1 LHPWAKKR
9 NLGPDKGV
17 RPDETMGSSD
27 ENADLEDVRK
37 VLAGDA
43 EAFAGIVRRWQ
54 GPLVN
59 LAYRYC
65 RDAGRAEDM
74 AQEAFLR
81 AFRFLGKWRQD
92 ARFSTWLFAV
102 ASNVYRSQLRRIP
115 PPDVE
120 LDPERDA
127 PASAGAEEGVEE
139 GIEREQRASLVREL
153 VARLPAKYRDA
164 ILLYYFDEMDV
175 ARAAGC
181 LGVREGTLKA
191 RLHRGRELL
200 GRRLEGLLGG
210 AGKVEA
216 S

>member
-1 LHPWAKKR
+1 MEPSA
-9 NLGPDKGV
+9 
-17 RPDETMGSSD
+17 
-27 ENADLEDVRK
+27 ENADLDDVRR

-65 RDAGRAEDM
+65 RDSGRAEEM

-92 ARFSTWLFAV
+92 AAFSTWLFAL
-102 ASNVYRSQLRRIP
+102 AANVYRSHLRRIP
-115 PPDVE
+115 PPEVE
-120 LDPERDA
+120 FD
-127 PASAGAEEGVEE
+127 
-139 GIEREQRASLVREL
+139 EQREVPDDSDTADDLERGQRAHIVREF
-153 VARLPAKYRDA
+153 VSRLPEKYRDA
-164 ILLYYFDEMDV
+164 ILLFYFQDMNL
-175 ARAAGC
+175 AQTAGC

-200 GRRLEGLLGG
+200 GRRLAGILGG
-210 AGKVEA
+210 AKGAEA